1 MLDKTTN
8 TNTRKAVTA
17 SVSQLE
23 SHLGFWLRFVSNHVS
38 GEFKRLVEANGES
51 VSEWVALRQLYN
63 AGEATAS
70 ELMDALG
77 MTKGAVSKII
87 TRLQDKGLVSRAAVD
102 ADRRA
107 QQIVL
112 SSTGR
117 KLVPRLA
124 SLADDND
131 EAFFGHMDPALRAQ
145 LNSALQDIV
154 RIYQLKQLPV
164 E

>member
-1 MLDKTTN
+1 MP
-8 TNTRKAVTA
+8 RSRRVAPAAV
-17 SVSQLE
+17 SPLE

-38 GEFKRLVEANGES
+38 GQFKRVVEANGVS

-63 AGEATAS
+63 VGEASAA

-77 MTKGAVSKII
+77 MTKGAVSKIV
-87 TRLQDKGLVSRAAVD
+87 TRLQDKGLVTRVAVD

-112 SSTGR
+112 SSAGS
-117 KLVPRLA
+117 KLVPKLA
-124 SLADDND
+124 RLADDND
-131 EAFFGHMDPALRAQ
+131 NVFFGHLDPVLRAQ
-145 LNSALQDIV
+145 LSSAMQDIV
-154 RIYQLKQLPV
+154 RTHQLKQLPV